1 MPGPILAAPVQTERR
16 ADLIRLDSR
25 AIITDMFAV
34 RVAAWTLCLVALA
47 VPPAHA
53 QLTVAAASDLQTV
66 LPVIAER
73 FQHTERVPVRIS
85 YGSSGQFVTQ
95 IQNKAP
101 FDLFLSA
108 DDAYITALVMSGH
121 ADGSTVV
128 PYATGRLALWTR
140 ADRGIDTRRGLAALT
155 DARIHSLS
163 IANPAHAPYG
173 RAAVEALQRM
183 GLYEQLRQRIVMG
196 ENVSQAAQFAQ
207 TGNADAAII
216 ALSLT
221 MAPAMRSVGAAVE
234 IPVDAFSPI
243 RQAGVV
249 IRGTSRAE
257 QARRL
262 LAFLTTPDIA
272 TLLLNAG
279 FGAPR

>member
-1 MPGPILAAPVQTERR
+1 
-16 ADLIRLDSR
+16 
-25 AIITDMFAV
+25 MFAA
-34 RVAAWTLCLVALA
+34 RFAAWTLCIFALA

-66 LPVIAER
+66 LPVIVQT
-73 FQHTERVPVRIS
+73 FQQTEGVPLRIS

-108 DDAYITALVMSGH
+108 DDAYITALVASGH
-121 ADGSTVV
+121 ADQSTMVH
-128 PYATGRLALWTR
+128 YATGRLAIWART
-140 ADRGIDTRRGLAALT
+140 DRGLDITQGIATTVDSRVRAIA
-155 DARIHSLS
+155 
-163 IANPAHAPYG
+163 IANPIHAPYG
-173 RAAVEALQRM
+173 RAAVDALQRA
-183 GLYEQLRQRIVMG
+183 GLYERVRGRIVMG
-196 ENVSQAAQFAQ
+196 ENVAQAAQFAQ
-207 TGNADAAII
+207 TGNADVAIV

-234 IPVDAFSPI
+234 IPRDAFSPI

-249 IRGTSRAE
+249 VRGSSRAD

-262 LAFLTTPDIA
+262 LAFLATPAVAKVLMD
-272 TLLLNAG
+272 AG
-279 FGAPR
+279 FGAAQ